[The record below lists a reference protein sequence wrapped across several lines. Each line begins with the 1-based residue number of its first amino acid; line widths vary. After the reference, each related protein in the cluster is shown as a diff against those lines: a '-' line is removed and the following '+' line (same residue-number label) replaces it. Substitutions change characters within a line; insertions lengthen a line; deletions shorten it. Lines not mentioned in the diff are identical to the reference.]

1 MAKRPKKYGNK
12 KKKRIKKYSQENYQ
26 GGLWLK
32 YYGDGLTRST
42 RDKGR
47 KDGRK
52 TRDDGK
58 VPWDKK
64 T

>member
-1 MAKRPKKYGNK
+1 MAKRPKKYDNK

-32 YYGDGLTRST
+32 YYGDGQTRST

>member
-32 YYGDGLTRST
+32 YCGDGLTRST

>member
-26 GGLWLK
+26 GDLQLK
-32 YYGDGLTRST
+32 YCGDGQTRNT

-47 KDGRK
+47 KDGKR
-52 TRDDGK
+52 TRDNRK
-58 VPWDKK
+58 IPQDKE